1 MNEIAR
7 TEPRELG
14 TQVQHAKLLAEAS
27 LLPDAYR
34 KQPANILVAMEM
46 ADSLGIS
53 LTQAINGIS
62 VIKGKPTMS
71 AEMMRALVMRAGHRL
86 KIDKST
92 DEGCRILA
100 ARREWPED
108 VQEFT
113 FTMKDA
119 QRAGLATSSTYK
131 AHPKAMLLAR
141 CTTMACRA
149 VFPDVI
155 AGVSYS
161 PDEISEP
168 AAWQGSTISIPKPP
182 QQQADDEPEAL
193 VAEVVADEDGVIID
207 AEMLDPGE
215 E

>member
-1 MNEIAR
+1 MNEIQP
-7 TEPRELG
+7 T
-14 TQVQHAKLLAEAS
+14 TSMDQQIQHAKLLAEAS

-86 KIDKST
+86 KIETST
-92 DEGCRILA
+92 EEGCRILA
-100 ARREWPED
+100 ARREWPDD

-119 QRAGLATSSTYK
+119 QRAGLATSNTYK
-131 AHPKAMLLAR
+131 QHPKAMLLAR

-155 AGVSYS
+155 AGVSYA
-161 PDEISEP
+161 PDEIAEQPS
-168 AAWQGSTISIPKPP
+168 WQAITIPKPP
-182 QQQADDEPEAL
+182 ADAADRWEKAAIVAAVVDPD
-193 VAEVVADEDGVIID
+193 AEV
-207 AEMLDPGE
+207 MDPE
-215 E
+215 ES